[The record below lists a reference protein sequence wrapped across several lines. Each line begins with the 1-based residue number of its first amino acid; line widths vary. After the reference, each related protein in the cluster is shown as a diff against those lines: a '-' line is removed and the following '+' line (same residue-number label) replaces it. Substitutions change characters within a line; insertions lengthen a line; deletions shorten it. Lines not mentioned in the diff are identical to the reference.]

1 MSSAAANPVLLERH
15 RGAHIE
21 SVHRGSWV
29 VTDATGAIVDGVGAK
44 RAPVFARSSTKSM
57 QALAL
62 LETGAAD
69 AYGYDSADL
78 ALALASHSG
87 EAIHTERVERI
98 LARLAL
104 DHHALGCGSAPPTD
118 AATRRAL
125 FASGAKPTA
134 LHHNCSG
141 KHAGFLTLAGH
152 MGVAPAEYI
161 DPHSASQRLVR
172 QAVLETC
179 KLEEGELDV
188 ATDGCSAPT
197 FHLPLHK
204 LAAGI
209 ASIATPDEHTGARR
223 DACARMLAAA
233 ARHPE
238 LIAGTKKRLC
248 TDLVR
253 VTGGRLF
260 PKVGAEAVYVVGV
273 RDRDLGFALKLDDG
287 SIPHMNGLV
296 VELLFRLK
304 WLDHNEYEALSAW
317 TDPRILNDAGRDVGQ
332 RVVTRTSP

>member
-1 MSSAAANPVLLERH
+1 MRETAPNPVLLERH

-21 SVHRGSWV
+21 SVHRGAWV
-29 VTDATGAIVDGVGAK
+29 VVDSMGSIVDGVGAK
-44 RAPVFARSSTKSM
+44 RAPVFARSSTKSI

-69 AYGYDSADL
+69 AFGYDDADV

-87 EAIHTERVERI
+87 EAIHTSRVAAI
-98 LARLAL
+98 LARAGLDEAAL
-104 DHHALGCGSAPPTD
+104 DCGATPPTD

-125 FASGAKPTA
+125 FASGAKPSA

-141 KHAGFLTLAGH
+141 KHAGFLVLARH
-152 MGVAPAEYI
+152 LGVDPAAYI
-161 DPHSASQRLVR
+161 DPNSASQARVR
-172 QAVLETC
+172 QAMLEMC
-179 KLEEGELDV
+179 ALADDELHV
-188 ATDGCSAPT
+188 AVDGCSAPT
-197 FHLPLHK
+197 FELPLHK
-204 LAAGI
+204 LAQGI
-209 ASIATPDEHTGARR
+209 ARVANPDDQSPTRIA
-223 DACARMLAAA
+223 ACRRMLAAA
-233 ARHPE
+233 AKHPE

-260 PKVGAEAVYVVGV
+260 PKVGAEAVYVVGH

-296 VELLFRLK
+296 VELLLRLK
-304 WLDHNEYEALSAW
+304 WLSVNEYEALGAW
-317 TDPRILNDAGRDVGQ
+317 TDKRILNDAGRDVGE
-332 RVVTRTSP
+332 RVVV